1 MYLLDTR
8 VMLLAEISPI
18 KFRLLPVVV
27 AIILVI
33 VAVPRLIRLLQKI
46 QEIIISEA
54 TQEIS

>member
-1 MYLLDTR
+1 
-8 VMLLAEISPI
+8 MLLAEISPI